1 MRIVCKKY
9 EKNPILTKDDIP
21 YPCDAVYNAGAAKYN
36 GKYILLLRT
45 LLLNGNSVFGLA
57 ESDDG
62 CDFIVKP
69 KPVMVPADK
78 GPFKMYEEKG
88 IEDPRITRIGDIYY
102 IFYSAY
108 SRYGMRIGLAMT
120 KDFKKFERIAL
131 TTTVDYRNSVLFP
144 KKINGKFCR
153 FERPNMG
160 YAMGIWIS
168 YSRDL
173 IHWGE
178 QELIMTPYG
187 NHIWEDHKIGPGAP
201 PIETPK
207 GWLSIYHGVTWTMD
221 GMTYR
226 LGCALHDLNNP
237 AKIIGIADQFILGP
251 DEIYE
256 RVGYVHNVIF
266 TCGAISEPDGTV
278 KIYYGGAD
286 QCLCLATA
294 KIADL
299 IDICLKGKRP
309 PL

>member
-9 EKNPILTKDDIP
+9 EKNPILTKEDVP
-21 YPCDAVYNAGAAKYN
+21 YPCDAVYNAGAAKYK
-36 GKYILLLRT
+36 GKYFLLLRV

-57 ESDDG
+57 ESKDG
-62 CDFIVKP
+62 YNFTVRP

-78 GPFKMYEEKG
+78 GPFKMYEDKG
-88 IEDPRITRIGDIYY
+88 IEDSRITQIGDTYY

-108 SRYGMRIGLAMT
+108 SRYGMRIGLAKT
-120 KDFKKFERIAL
+120 KDFEKFERIAL

-144 KKINGKFCR
+144 KKIKGKYCR
-153 FERPNMG
+153 FERPNVG
-160 YAMGIWIS
+160 NAMGIWIS
-168 YSRDL
+168 YSPDF

-178 QELIMTPYG
+178 QELIMVPYG
-187 NHIWEDHKIGPGAP
+187 KHIWEDHKIGPGAP

-266 TCGAISEPDGTV
+266 TCGAIPEPDGTV